1 MDLDCEAELYTEI
14 GFGHRPAGLVAEQ
27 FQVLASHDESAELSS
42 VGGAI
47 SESLKIK
54 GTEGMLV
61 EFSKCCFPI
70 PGDPV
75 VGVLNAGKGLLVHR
89 ERCVHVRKLLRHP
102 DQCVPLRWDEE
113 VESEFTAKIQVAV
126 INQRGIL
133 AVIALAVSDAGGNVE
148 DIKVQDRD
156 GQNYSVDFM
165 LLVKGRQHLADILRS
180 LRRISAV
187 VKISR
192 IMQIQ

>member
-1 MDLDCEAELYTEI
+1 MSKTLIPFLLMLFI
-14 GFGHRPAGLVAEQ
+14 PA
-27 FQVLASHDESAELSS
+27 S
-42 VGGAI
+42 
-47 SESLKIK
+47 
-54 GTEGMLV
+54 
-61 EFSKCCFPI
+61 
-70 PGDPV
+70 
-75 VGVLNAGKGLLVHR
+75 
-89 ERCVHVRKLLRHP
+89 
-102 DQCVPLRWDEE
+102 
-113 VESEFTAKIQVAV
+113 
-126 INQRGIL
+126 
-133 AVIALAVSDAGGNVE
+133 ALAVSDAGGNVE